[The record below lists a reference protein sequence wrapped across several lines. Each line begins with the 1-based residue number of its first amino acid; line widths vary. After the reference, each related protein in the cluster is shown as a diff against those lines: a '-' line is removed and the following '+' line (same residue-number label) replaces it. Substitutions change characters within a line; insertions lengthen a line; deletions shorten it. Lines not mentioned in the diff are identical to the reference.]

1 MLNPVVTAATPPVK
15 IPRTRCASTPS
26 AAPVPPPQPA
36 VDKAV
41 DEALA
46 RAAAL
51 REARQ
56 AALEPGE
63 VRDRL
68 YLEHPVTKNEVA
80 VATPPLKEAY
90 DIIESVVVHRDPGT
104 CLLGDFRSGKTT
116 TIKRTVCALNETFPN
131 LPVGKALAKD
141 HDNFTQGTFFSD
153 LLGDAGHSGE
163 QRGTVQEKRIRVLNM
178 WICHARELD
187 SDRYLLLV
195 DEGQNWGER
204 QWTWLRDLANDLHEK
219 NLRLITVTFGQTWEL
234 RKLRQHLLARK
245 RTDLIGRFLLTS
257 RAFRGLRDVEEL
269 RQTLQAY
276 DDPAQSAYPIDT
288 DISYSEFFMPQAFRG
303 GWRLA
308 HETDRMWNE
317 FKAIAISKNKVAEN
331 IGMNWI
337 NGAVRNFLF
346 AQMHLD
352 GPGFVGKPDMWRM
365 AVRLS
370 GYEDTLF

>member
-1 MLNPVVTAATPPVK
+1 MLNPVVTAATPPLNRQRSR
-15 IPRTRCASTPS
+15 RTSPLS
-26 AAPVPPPQPA
+26 APPAPTPQPA
-36 VDKAV
+36 VDEAV
-41 DEALA
+41 AQ
-46 RAAAL
+46 AAAL
-51 REARQ
+51 REVRQ

-63 VRDRL
+63 ARDRL
-68 YLEHPVTKNEVA
+68 YVDHPVTRNEVA

-116 TIKRTVCALNETFPN
+116 TINRTVCALNETFPN

-141 HDNFTQGTFFSD
+141 HDKFTQGTFFSD

-163 QRGTVQEKRIRVLNM
+163 QRGTVQEKRIRCLNM

-219 NLRLITVTFGQTWEL
+219 NVRLITVTFGQTWEL
-234 RKLRQHLLARK
+234 RKLRQLLLARG
-245 RTDLIGRFLLTS
+245 RTDLIGRFLLTP
-257 RAFRGLRDVEEL
+257 RAFRGLRDPEEL

-276 DDPAQSAYPIDT
+276 DDPAQSAYPIAT
-288 DISYSEFFMPQAFRG
+288 DISYSEFFMPQAFKG

-317 FKAIAISKNKVAEN
+317 FKAIAISKTKIVDS

-346 AQMHLD
+346 AQMPLD
-352 GPGFVGKPDMWRM
+352 GPGFVGKPDMWHL